1 MATLRNAIGSLVALV
16 GVVAIV
22 WSPFRPWY
30 GDRRGKD
37 YLVVDL
43 FRADGVTGD
52 HARLV
57 SSLLAPLLITALVT
71 LMGLVLR
78 SRLLVGLTGL
88 VVLALTVLWAVR
100 QGQAAGSLTVG
111 ARGEGLNT
119 GVATAAVG
127 GAALLL
133 AALVMPGR
141 RPRHAD
147 AFAPDPIPDPIPE
160 PPPGAYDPIPEPP
173 PGAYDPVPQP
183 PPGTYDPVPQP
194 PPGAYDP
201 YSDPSSTRAPGPND
215 DPQEPYDTQPLPS
228 PPSAAPPPW
237 PAPPPDTR

>member
-1 MATLRNAIGSLVALV
+1 MATLRNAIGSLVALA

-147 AFAPDPIPDPIPE
+147 AFAPDPIPDPIP
-160 PPPGAYDPIPEPP
+160 
-173 PGAYDPVPQP
+173 
-183 PPGTYDPVPQP
+183 QP

-201 YSDPSSTRAPGPND
+201 YSDPSSTRAPGPYD

>member
-1 MATLRNAIGSLVALV
+1 MATLRNAIGYLVALA
-16 GVVAIV
+16 GVVAVV

-30 GDRRGKD
+30 DDRRGKD

-52 HARLV
+52 HARLAG
-57 SSLLAPLLITALVT
+57 SLFAPMLITALVT

-88 VVLALTVLWAVR
+88 VIIALTVLWAVR

-147 AFAPDPIPDPIPE
+147 AFAPAPIPE
-160 PPPGAYDPIPEPP
+160 PPPGAYDAAPEPP
-173 PGAYDPVPQP
+173 LGAYDPVSERPLR
-183 PPGTYDPVPQP
+183 
-194 PPGAYDP
+194 AYDP
-201 YSDPSSTRAPGPND
+201 YSDPSSNPSSTRGVPGPYD

-228 PPSAAPPPW
+228 PPSATPPPW
-237 PAPPPDTR
+237 PAPPPETR

>member
-1 MATLRNAIGSLVALV
+1 MATLRNAIGSLVALA

-43 FRADGVTGD
+43 FRAGGVTGD

-57 SSLLAPLLITALVT
+57 SSLLAPMLITALVT

-147 AFAPDPIPDPIPE
+147 AFAPDPIPE
-160 PPPGAYDPIPEPP
+160 PPPGAYDPMPEPP
-173 PGAYDPVPQP
+173 LGAPDPMTGP
-183 PPGTYDPVPQP
+183 PLS
-194 PPGAYDP
+194 AYDP
-201 YSDPSSTRAPGPND
+201 YGDPSGTRGAPGPYD
-215 DPQEPYDTQPLPS
+215 GPPEPYDTQPLPS

>member
-1 MATLRNAIGSLVALV
+1 MATLRNAIGSLVALA

-37 YLVVDL
+37 YLAVDL

-57 SSLLAPLLITALVT
+57 SSLLAPMLITALVT

-147 AFAPDPIPDPIPE
+147 AFAPAPIPE
-160 PPPGAYDPIPEPP
+160 PPPSAYEPIPEPP
-173 PGAYDPVPQP
+173 V
-183 PPGTYDPVPQP
+183 
-194 PPGAYDP
+194 GAYDP
-201 YSDPSSTRAPGPND
+201 YGDPSGTRPPAPGPYDDPSGTRPPAPYD
-215 DPQEPYDTQPLPS
+215 DPQEPYDTQPLPA
-228 PPSAAPPPW
+228 PPSVTPPPW
-237 PAPPPDTR
+237 PAAPPDTR

>member
-1 MATLRNAIGSLVALV
+1 MATLRNAIGSLVALA
-16 GVVAIV
+16 GVVAV
-22 WSPFRPWY
+22 VRSPFRPWY

-57 SSLLAPLLITALVT
+57 SSLFAPMLITAIVT

-88 VVLALTVLWAVR
+88 VVLGLTVLWAVR

-119 GVATAAVG
+119 GVAAAAAG
-127 GAALLL
+127 GALLL
-133 AALVMPGR
+133 LASVVMPR
-141 RPRHAD
+141 RPRHSG
-147 AFAPDPIPDPIPE
+147 AFAPAPTPE
-160 PPPGAYDPIPEPP
+160 PPPGAYDPY
-173 PGAYDPVPQP
+173 G
-183 PPGTYDPVPQP
+183 
-194 PPGAYDP
+194 P
-201 YSDPSSTRAPGPND
+201 YSAPGPYD
-215 DPQEPYDTQPLPS
+215 DPQEPYDTQPLPY
-228 PPSAAPPPW
+228 PPPATPPPW
-237 PAPPPDTR
+237 PSPPPDTR